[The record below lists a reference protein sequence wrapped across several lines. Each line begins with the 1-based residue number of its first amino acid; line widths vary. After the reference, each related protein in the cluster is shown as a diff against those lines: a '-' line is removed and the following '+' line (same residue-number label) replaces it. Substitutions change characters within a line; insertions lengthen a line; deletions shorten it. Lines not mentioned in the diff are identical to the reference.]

1 MLSSLPHEPH
11 KIKTV
16 RRVLFPS
23 VEERRRNLAKA
34 HFNVFNLT
42 PSQLAFDMCSLGTS
56 AMTQEQL
63 SGQFVGDEAY
73 AGARNF
79 ENLASAVQDVFGHSY
94 ICPTHNILGCVK
106 LVVAT
111 MVPAGSEIP
120 SNARTRTDILTP
132 QNVSVVDVRDTRENI
147 FTGNVELQRLESV
160 LQTGQVAII
169 GLQMFADGQH
179 PISMDNLR
187 SVRLLADR
195 FGKRVVLDL
204 SRVIENAWYIQRH
217 EAGMANLSIAQIVK
231 DIAKNAHIL
240 QLDAAQDPK
249 CPSGGLLATDNP
261 QDHEAFRNEVVVY
274 EGLHTYGGMAG
285 RTMEMFA
292 RGLREMCI
300 EEEVQWV
307 MQETERFCARMIEG
321 GVPLERGCDG
331 AYIKAD
337 AFLPHLKQHQQD
349 AFSAALYMLCGVRA
363 LAHGWVGRD
372 NFVPVQIPRLAM
384 TSRQLDQVGDAI
396 ISLYQQRDA
405 ISHLDV
411 IESGNWRDQMS
422 YRGVFPELD
431 LFEFDTYPFTIHT
444 IERIATLSKEQRRKA
459 VEEAGYNTFLLRSA
473 DVTIDLLTDS
483 GTSAM
488 STNQWSAFDAA
499 QATPA
504 TSDAYLDLVAVLQE
518 ATGYE
523 YILPT
528 HQGRAA
534 EHILSEIM
542 IKPGQLVPGNMYFTT
557 TKLHQEIVG
566 GVFADVIVDEAH
578 RPQSDCLWKGNIDL
592 NKLKAL
598 VEKHGAEKI
607 AYISFEHSV
616 NMAGG
621 QPVSMDNMREVY
633 GYCSALNIPVFFDAT
648 RMVENAYMIQ
658 TRDPHYA
665 NTKVREIL
673 REMLLYGDGCTVS
686 GKKDFLINIGGL
698 LAFKDNK
705 VWARKA
711 QELLRIYEGNIT
723 DGGLSTADLAAIA
736 VGVEEMLDDAY
747 IRSRVRQ
754 TAALGQMLIDA
765 GVPIVTP
772 PGSHAIFIDVKQFLP
787 HVDQDEYPAQRL
799 AAEIYV
805 ETGVRPMERGNVSKG
820 RNPQTGENYRPEL
833 ELVRLTIPR
842 RVYTRDHMRAVADG
856 IINLYKKRETIG
868 GLNCVYE
875 PEKLRF
881 FQGRFEAL
889 PVKVPK
895 ELAH

>member
-1 MLSSLPHEPH
+1 MLQQLPHEPH

-23 VEERRRNLAKA
+23 VEERRRHLAKA

-63 SGQFVGDEAY
+63 AGQFLGDEAY

-79 ENLASAVQDVFGHSY
+79 EHLESAVQEVLGHSY
-94 ICPTHNILGCVK
+94 ICPTHNVLGCVK

-111 MVPAGSEIP
+111 MVPEGSKIP

-132 QNVSVVDVRDTRENI
+132 QNVTVMDVRDTRDAV
-147 FTGNVELQRLESV
+147 FTGNVDLQRLEDV
-160 LQTGQVAII
+160 LQQEEVAII
-169 GLQMFADGQH
+169 GLQVFADGQH
-179 PISMDNLR
+179 PISLDNLR

-195 FGKRVVLDL
+195 YGKRVVLDL

-217 EAGMANLSIAQIVK
+217 EAGMANVGIAQLVK
-231 DIAKNAHIL
+231 DIAKSAHIV

-249 CPSGGLLATDNP
+249 CPCGGLLATDNP

-307 MQETERFCARMIEG
+307 MQETERFCARLQDA

-337 AFLPHLKQHQQD
+337 EFFPQLQRFQQD

-363 LAHGWVGRD
+363 LAHGFVGRD
-372 NFVPVQIPRLAM
+372 CLVPVQIPRLAM

-396 ISLYQQRDA
+396 MRLYEQRA
-405 ISHLDV
+405 AVGPLEV
-411 IESGNWRDQMS
+411 IESGNWRDEMT
-422 YRGVFPELD
+422 YRWVFPELEI
-431 LFEFDTYPFTIHT
+431 FGFDTYPFTIHT
-444 IERIATLSKEQRRKA
+444 IERIATLTRSQRRKA
-459 VEEAGYNTFLLRSA
+459 VEEAGYNTFLLRSE

-488 STNQWSAFDAA
+488 STNQWAAYDAA

-504 TSDAYLDLVAVLQE
+504 TSDEYVWLVKALQE

-523 YILPT
+523 HIIPT

-534 EHILSEIM
+534 EQILSEIM
-542 IKPGQLVPGNMYFTT
+542 IKPGQFVPGNMYFTT

-566 GVFADVIVDEAH
+566 GVFADIIVDEAH
-578 RPQSDCLWKGNIDL
+578 KPQSDCDWKGNIDL
-592 NKLKAL
+592 DKLKAL
-598 VEKHGAEKI
+598 VDEHGAEKM
-607 AYISFEHSV
+607 AYISFEHAV

-633 GYCSALNIPVFFDAT
+633 AYCSALNIPVFFDAT

-658 TRDPHYA
+658 TRDPHYF
-665 NTKVREIL
+665 NTKVRDIL

-705 VWARKA
+705 QWAKSARA
-711 QELLRIYEGNIT
+711 LLRVYEGNVT
-723 DGGLSTADLAAIA
+723 DGGLATADLAAIR

-747 IRSRVRQ
+747 IRARVRQ
-754 TAALGQMLIDA
+754 TAALGEMLIEA

-820 RNPQTGENYRPEL
+820 RNPETGENYRPAL

-856 IINLYKKRETIG
+856 IIHLYQKRETIG

-889 PVKVPK
+889 PVRVPE
-895 ELAH
+895 ELAR